1 MKIIGI
7 CGKSG
12 SGKSTVGKLIQKYYP
27 AYIDCDLISRE
38 VTRKKSPCLSELV
51 SFFGNEILLSDGSL
65 NRANL
70 AAVAFGDSLKTNMLN
85 KITHKY
91 ILEELENLVEKY
103 RIEKEKFVFLDAPT
117 LFESG
122 LDKKCDFILGIIADE
137 ALLYERIEKRDKK
150 NSVEI
155 NKRLSMQKNEDF
167 ISKNSDYV
175 IVNNGS
181 LEELQEKV
189 NIFLSFMGEKY
200 VKE

>member
-12 SGKSTVGKLIQKYYP
+12 SGKSTVGKLIQMYYP

-38 VTRKKSPCLSELV
+38 VTQKNSPCLVELV

-65 NRANL
+65 NRAYL

-85 KITHKY
+85 QITHKY
-91 ILEELENLVEKY
+91 ILEELENLVKKY

-122 LDKKCDFILGIIADE
+122 LDKKCDFILGVIADDS
-137 ALLYERIEKRDKK
+137 LLYKRIEKRDKR
-150 NSVEI
+150 NYVEI

-175 IVNNGS
+175 IINNGS

-189 NIFLSFMGEKY
+189 NIFLSFIGEKY

>member
-12 SGKSTVGKLIQKYYP
+12 SGKSTVGKLIQTYYP

-38 VTRKKSPCLSELV
+38 VTQKNSPCLVELV

-65 NRANL
+65 NRAYL

-85 KITHKY
+85 QITHKY
-91 ILEELENLVEKY
+91 ILEELENLVKKY

-122 LDKKCDFILGIIADE
+122 LDKKCDFILGVIAEDS
-137 ALLYERIEKRDKK
+137 LLYKRIEKRDKR
-150 NSVEI
+150 NYVEI

-175 IVNNGS
+175 IINNGS
-181 LEELQEKV
+181 LEELQDKV
-189 NIFLSFMGEKY
+189 NIFLSFIGEKY